1 MCASGKENMLH
12 MTQFFELG
20 TEIIHNDAARL
31 APQHLLVVAG
41 VAANLTRSRDI
52 QPLSDFTEK
61 ELLYRRRSAAQG
73 VQKRSWVQI
82 Y

>member
-41 VAANLTRSRDI
+41 VAAN
-52 QPLSDFTEK
+52 
-61 ELLYRRRSAAQG
+61 
-73 VQKRSWVQI
+73 
-82 Y
+82 